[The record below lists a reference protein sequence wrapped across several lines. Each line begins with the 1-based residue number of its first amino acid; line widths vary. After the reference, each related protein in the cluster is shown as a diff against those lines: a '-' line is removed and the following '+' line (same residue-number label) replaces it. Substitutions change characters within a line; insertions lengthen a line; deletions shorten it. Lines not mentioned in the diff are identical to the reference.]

1 MSLQTSVRPA
11 RHARPTHRVHRV
23 HPGPRARRARR
34 LTIHQLCRTAER
46 LGLIT
51 RQPRMATVRSPS
63 SRPHPSSSRVLRA
76 QVRNAV
82 RLVRTPG
89 PVYFVAAMLAGVA
102 AAFLAGLWLY

>member
-1 MSLQTSVRPA
+1 MSLQTSVRPV
-11 RHARPTHRVHRV
+11 RHARPTHRV

-51 RQPRMATVRSPS
+51 RQPRTATVRSRS
-63 SRPHPSSSRVLRA
+63 RRPHPSSSRVLRA

-82 RLVRTPG
+82 RLVCTPG
-89 PVYFVAAMLAGVA
+89 PVYFVAAMLTGVA